1 MAKQTI
7 NLGTAPTGAG
17 GDDRRSAWLKAVNN
31 FNELYSALGAPANGA
46 IPAGIAAAAPIIGD
60 PAAGALMRSGSNAN
74 GYYFQ
79 FASGL
84 LICVATFTGYSAN
97 VVKNVTW
104 PFAFQASTNV
114 GLGVS
119 NVPVTGYDNS
129 SPTAWA
135 TPSGAAFISSVTR
148 AQNVVSLTGTGW
160 WK

>member
-17 GDDRRSAWLKAVNN
+17 GDDRRSAWLKALNN
-31 FNELYSALGAPANGA
+31 FNELYTALGAPSNGA

-79 FASGL
+79 FNSGL
-84 LICVATFTGYSAN
+84 LICIAAFTGYTAN
-97 VVKNVTW
+97 VLKSVNW
-104 PFAFQASTNV
+104 PFAFLAGTGV
-114 GLGVS
+114 GVSAS
-119 NVPVTGYDNS
+119 NVPSTGYDNS
-129 SPTAWA
+129 SPTFWG
-135 TPSGAAFISSVTR
+135 TPTQGHFISSLTR
-148 AQNVVSLTGTGW
+148 GQNVVTLTGTGW